1 MPGSSTLVAFPLAV
15 PHHILCDKEMKT
27 EIWLLFPVLCTVTVG
42 KWGEL
47 SQCCCLSKSST
58 SSLYFK
64 FPVNDFLHLSRRDD
78 AIPGIPPYLSTI
90 VLLQFKALRFSTILG
105 NSKKKLWDKFLF
117 VLSAVLATVS
127 HHCGIKY
134 IFIKLFKARRVSEEC
149 IILYYVWIM
158 WAWTSRAS
166 IYIYTHIYI
175 YLHIWII

>member
-1 MPGSSTLVAFPLAV
+1 MKPILVWIEKSKANQKCPKV
-15 PHHILCDKEMKT
+15 PHWWLFHLQYLIIYSVIRKWKQ
-27 EIWLLFPVLCTVTVG
+27 IWLLFPVLCTVTVG

-58 SSLYFK
+58 FSLYFK
-64 FPVNDFLHLSRRDD
+64 FPVNDFLHLSRRDN

-90 VLLQFKALRFSTILG
+90 VLLQFKALRFSIILG

-134 IFIKLFKARRVSEEC
+134 IFIKLFRARRVSEEC
-149 IILYYVWIM
+149 IIL
-158 WAWTSRAS
+158 
-166 IYIYTHIYI
+166 
-175 YLHIWII
+175 